1 MAISKFYQGCPAQQR
16 QRRAA
21 SFFRTNLGS
30 EGMAPPSQPVAASPP
45 IPSSLFIAN
54 NPLLVV
60 STHIN
65 PLLVLVVSTH
75 FELLLVLLVLCA
87 IALLLFHFT
96 PLSHR
101 LSSYVRGW
109 IHDQSRV
116 FSSETSFAETS
127 AFLIQPVQSNLSS
140 QANEPNIC
148 KTRLVLSHP
157 RRLPLMRAVITIYE
171 ERLGPFSSCN
181 VLYDGYIWNTQFVLH
196 YLMINY

>member
-1 MAISKFYQGCPAQQR
+1 MAISKFYRDCPAKDR
-16 QRRAA
+16 QRRAV

-45 IPSSLFIAN
+45 IPSSLYIAN

-60 STHIN
+60 STTT
-65 PLLVLVVSTH
+65 PSYSPSSKYTLQASTSAA
-75 FELLLVLLVLCA
+75 CA
-87 IALLLFHFT
+87 MCGCFAALPFH
-96 PLSHR
+96 PSLSHR

-127 AFLIQPVQSNLSS
+127 AFVIQPVQSSLSS

-157 RRLPLMRAVITIYE
+157 RRLPLMRAVITIYG
-171 ERLGPFSSCN
+171 ERLGPFSSACCMMDTFETCN
-181 VLYDGYIWNTQFVLH
+181 LFYI
-196 YLMINY
+196 I